1 MKLGVQ
7 IECEYADQMLTDCC
21 KSEVRRAEVLRLR
34 MANTFNKIVVDR

>member
-7 IECEYADQMLTDCC
+7 IECEYADKMRSICC

-34 MANTFNKIVVDR
+34 MAD